1 MNQQLSDFYD
11 LLGVTESATNEEIK
25 RAYRDRAKE
34 YHPDLNDNEKSPAQ
48 FKVIKIA
55 YETLSDPKERQLYD
69 HMGHTDYVKHRT
81 KGLPG
86 IEIDRDE
93 ASPSKSSEASADT
106 TTSSGSSRHQSNQPP
121 NASGTAD
128 DISEE
133 SIEFILNGYT
143 PPSRKFS
150 GGPKPVAFVGIGTLL
165 FVTGLVWFF
174 RALPS
179 SGISAS
185 STSDLFL
192 NAVSNAVLM
201 SPIGQSIPTTVQFV
215 SGSYPGGSIFLIGAL
230 VFPASFFAFAW
241 SSDYSITW
249 AFAVVSATPLIDLSL
264 TVVHATTGSIPAIE
278 SLSDLGIISPLI
290 VVGPLVAI
298 VGWAVCYLVV
308 ILENQHQ
315 HFTFQ

>member
-34 YHPDLNDNEKSPAQ
+34 YHPDLNDDEKSPDQ

-69 HMGHTDYVKHRT
+69 QMGHADYVKHRT

-93 ASPSKSSEASADT
+93 SPMDRSSGASAESA
-106 TTSSGSSRHQSNQPP
+106 TSSGSSRHRSNQPP
-121 NASGTAD
+121 NASGNVD

-143 PPSRKFS
+143 PSSRKFS
-150 GGPKPVAFVGIGTLL
+150 AGPKPVVFVGIGILI

-174 RALPS
+174 RALSS

-192 NAVSNAVLM
+192 IAVSNAVFL
-201 SPIGQSIPTTVQFV
+201 SPIGQSIPSSLQFV
-215 SGSYPGGSIFLIGAL
+215 SGSYPGGFIFLIGAL
-230 VFPASFFAFAW
+230 VFPASFVAFAW
-241 SSDYSITW
+241 GSDYSITW
-249 AFAVVSATPLIDLSL
+249 AFAVASATPLIDLLL
-264 TVVHATTGSIPAIE
+264 TVVHATTGSLPAIE
-278 SLSDLGIISPLI
+278 LLSDLGIISPLL

-298 VGWAVCYLVV
+298 LGWAICYLVV
-308 ILENQHQ
+308 ILGNHQ
-315 HFTFQ
+315 QYVTFE